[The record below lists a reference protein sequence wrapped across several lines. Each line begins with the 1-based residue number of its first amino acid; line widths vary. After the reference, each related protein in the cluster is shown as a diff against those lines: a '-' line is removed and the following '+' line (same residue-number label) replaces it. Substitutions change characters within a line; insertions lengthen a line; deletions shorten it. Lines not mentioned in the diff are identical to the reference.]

1 MNNNG
6 QAHCD
11 EDKEPLVSAII
22 PTYKRS
28 KLVTRAI
35 RSVLNQTVQDIEIIV
50 VDDASPDDTETAV
63 LSVGSSRVRYIR
75 HDNNRGLPASRNTGI
90 HAARG
95 KFIAF
100 LDDDDEWLPE
110 KTTKQLRFLE
120 EYRLDAAVSMCLIDG
135 SVPLGHHSPV
145 LLMPDDLRKGNKWGS
160 CSLIAKAN
168 VIRAIM
174 FDETLSIGEDWDFYI
189 RLAQAYRLGCLNEPL
204 FIYHQVGQHA
214 APQRMISSAKELS
227 PQGLERVAML
237 HKHRTFFGERQFKH
251 LMARALLSYI
261 GRRRN
266 PLPYIRYSV
275 SRCGIVPVMSV
286 LSGRVAW
293 HLWRIVCG
301 LRHRLSGMFV
311 TRPGI
316 GAARR

>member
-6 QAHCD
+6 QAHFD
-11 EDKEPLVSAII
+11 EDKGPVVSAII
-22 PTYKRS
+22 PTYKRP

-35 RSVLNQTVQDIEIIV
+35 RSVLNQTIQDIEIIV
-50 VDDASPDDTETAV
+50 VDDASPDDTEAV
-63 LSVGSSRVRYIR
+63 VRSVDSARVRYIR
-75 HDNNRGLPASRNTGI
+75 HESNRGLPASRNTGI

-110 KTTKQLRFLE
+110 KLAKQLRFVE
-120 EYRLDAAVSMCLIDG
+120 EYGLDAAVSMCLIDG
-135 SVPLGHHSPV
+135 RVPLGYHSPV
-145 LLMPDDLRKGNKWGS
+145 MLTPDDLRKGNKWGS
-160 CSLIAKAN
+160 CSLIAKAD
-168 VIRAIM
+168 VVRAVM

-214 APQRMISSAKELS
+214 APQRMIGSAKELS

-237 HKHRTFFGERQFKH
+237 HKHRTFFGERQFKQ

-266 PLPYIRYSV
+266 PLPYVRYAI
-275 SRCGIVPVMSV
+275 SRCGVVPVMSV
-286 LSGRVAW
+286 LSGRLAW
-293 HLWRIVCG
+293 HLWRVLCG
-301 LRHRLSGMFV
+301 LRHRLSGILGA
-311 TRPGI
+311 RPGI